1 LVAVLVFLAAVS
13 AQAETVLMKNQDG
26 VVRSTEQEETWN
38 HLSTKEQEACA
49 NPGKEI
55 TLASRITEWKRVDFL
70 HVAPIRH
77 STVVVFSD
85 GRLQTMDRIAEDG
98 SDERFSHAFFCLI
111 ALGCMIVSNLLV
123 IVLPRVKSVAV
134 VVVAVAAAVVVAA
147 VAAAVVVAAV
157 AAFAAAFVTAVVVAA
172 FAAAF
177 VTAVVVVAVAVVT
190 PNEWKVYITCS
201 AFFYIFLVLALFL

>member
-1 LVAVLVFLAAVS
+1 MRSKAIAVTCLVAVLVFLAAVS

-123 IVLPRVKSVAV
+123 IVLPRVKSVA
-134 VVVAVAAAVVVAA
+134 AAAVA
-147 VAAAVVVAAV
+147 
-157 AAFAAAFVTAVVVAA
+157 VTA
-172 FAAAF
+172 
-177 VTAVVVVAVAVVT
+177 T
-190 PNEWKVYITCS
+190 NEWKVYITCF

>member
-123 IVLPRVKSVAV
+123 IVLPRVKSVAAFV
-134 VVVAVAAAVVVAA
+134 TAFVAFIAFVTAVFTAAFF
-147 VAAAVVVAAV
+147 AAV
-157 AAFAAAFVTAVVVAA
+157 AAFAAAAVAVAA
-172 FAAAF
+172 AFFAAAF
-177 VTAVVVVAVAVVT
+177 FAAAVT

>member
-13 AQAETVLMKNQDG
+13 AQAETVLMKNEQG
-26 VVRSTEQEETWN
+26 EVKKIEMAPVLTPLTTE
-38 HLSTKEQEACA
+38 EQEAYA

-98 SDERFSHAFFCLI
+98 SDEYFSHAVFCLI

-134 VVVAVAAAVVVAA
+134 VVVAVAAAFVTA

-190 PNEWKVYITCS
+190 PNEWKVYITCF